1 MTDDQEHSIPPTIRE
16 RIREHALEHPEATT
30 FEDLPDQVRQEIRE
44 AEREH
49 DQHVAEQKL
58 YEFAEDELRTA
69 NTDLHRDRPPA
80 DSN

>member
-1 MTDDQEHSIPPTIRE
+1 MADEESSLPPKIRE
-16 RIREHALEHPEATT
+16 RIREHALEHPEAET
-30 FEDLPDQVRQEIRE
+30 FEDFPPKVREEIRE

-49 DQHVAEQKL
+49 DQEIAEQKL
-58 YEFAEDELRTA
+58 YEQAEDELRTA